1 MGTIANKS
9 PTTSGWRKQTMKVIA
24 IANHKGGVGKTT
36 CALNIAVTLAIAG
49 KRTLAV
55 DLDFQG
61 NLSLCNIEELIVVK
75 LYTTTH
81 DEKAEFI
88 KDLILTVGYHRH
100 LPGLFYHDGQAGGG
114 R

>member
-61 NLSLCNIEELIVVK
+61 NLSSSLGVDLEALEVDRKTSHRFML
-75 LYTTTH
+75 
-81 DEKAEFI
+81 DEKGDFSGYTM
-88 KDLILTVGYHRH
+88 TVR
-100 LPGLFYHDGQAGGG
+100 
-114 R
+114 